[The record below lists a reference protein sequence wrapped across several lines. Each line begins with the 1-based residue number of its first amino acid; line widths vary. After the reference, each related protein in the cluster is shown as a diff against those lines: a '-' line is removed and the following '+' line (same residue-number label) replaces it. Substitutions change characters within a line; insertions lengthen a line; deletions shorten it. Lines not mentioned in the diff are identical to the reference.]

1 MKKKIILILFPLI
14 LIAVSIIHFE
24 GLKNNYKKE
33 LISTKTSYE
42 KKKSDFADKESLKKL
57 RANYFA
63 KIFLLDFSGKFQ
75 SALSGFFSNLKSVM
89 RRDVKLSEFEFIPD
103 VGKIDFKLK
112 IEFET
117 GSKDFPVIYRRI
129 ENFRN
134 ILFVSFEKYKKIYI
148 ISGEIEIE

>member
-1 MKKKIILILFPLI
+1 LKKKITLILFPLI
-14 LIAVSIIHFE
+14 LIVVSIIHFE

-33 LISTKTSYE
+33 LISAKTSYE
-42 KKKSDFADKESLKKL
+42 KKKSGFSDKESLKKL
-57 RANYFA
+57 RADYFA

-75 SALSGFFSNLKSVM
+75 SALSGFFSNLKSVLK
-89 RRDVKLSEFEFIPD
+89 RDVKLSGFEFIPD
-103 VGKIDFKLK
+103 VGKINFTLK

-117 GSKDFPVIYRRI
+117 GKKDFPVIYRKI

-134 ILFVSFEKYKKIYI
+134 ILFVSFKRDKKIYI